1 MARAVTGDH
10 ILFNECIGAFRRKND
25 VSDKLYVE
33 NKSFLLSSFRINETW
48 DLGIC
53 KVSPSK
59 EIKLPG
65 AYSAFISTISN
76 PESNEKYNQHLFG
89 IALSAIISFISLK
102 NCKSTRDGYLCMRE
116 SLTQQDFLELAIMN
130 PILTSGSGANNVRLS
145 NENEKLLCLE
155 IKNFINLLHNI
166 EYGKYIKLMQSIR
179 MINLSISNKRDDFGL
194 AYFLA
199 VSAIESIAQI
209 AIKRENVKIKDAL
222 ESTWKEKAKGDPI
235 FEKLYESYKTLRG
248 NNSYLSERYVKFIMD
263 FAPQIKWIDL
273 VPDPEEYIKK
283 LLISLNEILPN
294 QNQYDQII
302 AEKRSFEVYPEELND
317 SEIKDILSNSYKY
330 RSEFVHQGKQP
341 PHREV
346 NGQKRFFEKFGDPFN
361 SIKDNKLLLPTYD
374 LIVNIAKYSIIN
386 WAESNK
392 KYHK

>member
-1 MARAVTGDH
+1 
-10 ILFNECIGAFRRKND
+10 
-25 VSDKLYVE
+25 
-33 NKSFLLSSFRINETW
+33 
-48 DLGIC
+48 
-53 KVSPSK
+53 
-59 EIKLPG
+59 
-65 AYSAFISTISN
+65 
-76 PESNEKYNQHLFG
+76 
-89 IALSAIISFISLK
+89 
-102 NCKSTRDGYLCMRE
+102 
-116 SLTQQDFLELAIMN
+116 MN
-130 PILTSGSGANNVRLS
+130 PILTSGPGANKVHLS
-145 NENEKLLCLE
+145 NEKLLCLE

-166 EYGKYIKLMQSIR
+166 EYEKYVKLMQSIR

-194 AYFLA
+194 AYFLS

-222 ESTWKEKAKGDPI
+222 ESTWKVKAKGDPI

-273 VPDPEEYIKK
+273 VPDPEEYIKN
-283 LLISLNEILPN
+283 LLMSINEILPN
-294 QNQYDQII
+294 KNQYDQII

-317 SEIKDILSNSYKY
+317 SQIKEILSNSYKY

-341 PHREV
+341 PHSEV
-346 NGQKRFFEKFGDPFN
+346 NGQKRFFEKFGDAFN

-374 LIVNIAKYSIIN
+374 LIVNIAKYSIMN

-392 KYHK
+392 K